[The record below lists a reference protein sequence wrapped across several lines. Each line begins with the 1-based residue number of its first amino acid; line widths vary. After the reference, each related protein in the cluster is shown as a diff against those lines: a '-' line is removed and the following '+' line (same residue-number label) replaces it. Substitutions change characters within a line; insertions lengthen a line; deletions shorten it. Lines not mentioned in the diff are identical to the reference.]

1 MRILLILLVLLV
13 SGCGYHVPGA
23 SDPWVGGDARVVY
36 IQLFENTTVQPYLD
50 DYMTDALVEELSRS
64 RLFELTE
71 NTDAAE
77 VLIGGTIDSFTSN
90 AISYSS
96 TDTITDYRATMGI
109 TVKLMQNSND
119 QVLWQEKMR
128 RSEDYSAAVN
138 KNLQLEGERLAAR
151 QVARRLAEDIRAQL
165 LNNF

>member
-1 MRILLILLVLLV
+1 MRILLILLALLV
-13 SGCGYHVPGA
+13 SGCGYHTPGT
-23 SDPWVGGDARVVY
+23 SDSWVGGDARIVY
-36 IQLFENTTVQPYLD
+36 VQLFENMTAEPYLD
-50 DYMTDALVEELSRS
+50 NYMTDALVEELSRS

-77 VLIGGTIDSFTSN
+77 VLIGGNVDSFTSN

-109 TVKLMQNSND
+109 TVQLLDRRKD
-119 QVLWQEKMR
+119 QVIWQEKMR

>member
-1 MRILLILLVLLV
+1 MRILLILLPLIA
-13 SGCGYHVPGA
+13 SGCGYHVPGT
-23 SDPWVGGDARVVY
+23 SDSWVGGDARLAYVR
-36 IQLFENTTVQPYLD
+36 LFENKTAEPYLD
-50 DYMTDALVEELSRS
+50 NYVTDALVDELSRS

-71 NTDAAE
+71 DANAAE
-77 VLIGGTIDSFTSN
+77 VLIGGTVDSFTSD

-96 TDTITDYRATMGI
+96 TDSITDYRATMGI
-109 TVKLMQNSND
+109 TVQVIDNSKD
-119 QVLWQEKMR
+119 QVMWQEKMR

-138 KNLQLEGERLAAR
+138 KNLQLEGERLTAK

>member
-1 MRILLILLVLLV
+1 MRILLILLTLFV

-23 SDPWVGGDARVVY
+23 SDSWVGGDARLVY
-36 IQLFENTTVQPYLD
+36 VQLFENMTAEPYLD
-50 DYMTDALVEELSRS
+50 NYMTDALVEELSRS

-71 NTDAAE
+71 NLEAAE
-77 VLIGGTIDSFTSN
+77 VLIGGTVDSFTSN

-96 TDTITDYRATMGI
+96 TDRITDYRATMAI
-109 TVKLMQNSND
+109 TVRLLDNAND
-119 QVLWQEKMR
+119 KIMWREKMR

-138 KNLQLEGERLAAR
+138 KNLQLEGQRLTAR
-151 QVARRLAEDIRAQL
+151 QVAKRLAEDIRSQL